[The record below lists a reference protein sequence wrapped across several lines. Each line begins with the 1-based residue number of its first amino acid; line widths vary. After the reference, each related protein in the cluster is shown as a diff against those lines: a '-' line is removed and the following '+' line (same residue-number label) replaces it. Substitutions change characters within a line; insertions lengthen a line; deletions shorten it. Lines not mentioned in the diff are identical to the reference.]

1 MYVCICMYMYIYT
14 DTKNNIYT
22 YSYKARGVTEVKTI
36 GSQAAR
42 EGSVGNL
49 CCTIKCLKVRLLTRR
64 MHGHV
69 KYTCP
74 QQYVHIYSYIYT
86 HVRHKRRSRR
96 LLRNNESHRRKPCK
110 KKLKIK
116 MRNIW
121 EHVTHPHSHNPL
133 FRLWGHASKS
143 RQLNGGVRPSQQG
156 GKNESLGG

>member
-1 MYVCICMYMYIYT
+1 MYMYVCICMYMYIYT

-69 KYTCP
+69 KYTFP
-74 QQYVHIYSYIYT
+74 SQYVYTYPYIYT
-86 HVRHKRRSRR
+86 RTLQTSFSPV
-96 LLRNNESHRRKPCK
+96 
-110 KKLKIK
+110 
-116 MRNIW
+116 
-121 EHVTHPHSHNPL
+121 
-133 FRLWGHASKS
+133 ASKH
-143 RQLNGGVRPSQQG
+143 
-156 GKNESLGG
+156 

>member
-1 MYVCICMYMYIYT
+1 MNQMIFHPRSHAKVMDLNHGPPTHSSPKICGFFTLIVRMAV
-14 DTKNNIYT
+14 KNGLEFSSSKPARSPRLIRRGERRT

-49 CCTIKCLKVRLLTRR
+49 CCTTKCLKVRLLTRR

-110 KKLKIK
+110 KKIK
-116 MRNIW
+116 N
-121 EHVTHPHSHNPL
+121 
-133 FRLWGHASKS
+133 
-143 RQLNGGVRPSQQG
+143 
-156 GKNESLGG
+156 